1 MNSSRVEVVANWTV
15 FIGKNNGS
23 ETEKQLN
30 WLWLIQLS
38 SQLVIV

>member
-1 MNSSRVEVVANWTV
+1 MNSSQVEVVANWTV
-15 FIGKNNGS
+15 FTGENNGS